1 MFKCENNN
9 LIGKLLIRQHLLLYK
24 TLNGLSYSLN
34 LKIFAKTFG
43 RFRDNSYLC
52 SANTTEADAKAD
64 ADGWELHYGKGV
76 YVTLC
81 SLTV

>member
-1 MFKCENNN
+1 MQ
-9 LIGKLLIRQHLLLYK
+9 IY
-24 TLNGLSYSLN
+24 
-34 LKIFAKTFG
+34 AKTFG
-43 RFRDNSYLC
+43 GFRDNSYLC
-52 SANTTEADAKAD
+52 SANTPEADAKAD